1 MHLDLSGVDFWPLL
15 NAHCYPHTHT
25 QVSSLLQDFDKNS
38 SVTMYITFLMNQI
51 KTMSAATSDSSDA
64 KAAAPAKVKDE
75 FEADDDD
82 NATTGSGAEAN
93 EQPVWAIEALYSIV
107 KNSRVFKDK
116 SRGEFQPCLLPT
128 FSLHTTLMDREGE
141 SNALLS
147 HTYNSAAMIEN
158 RPTIRSNTEE
168 P

>member
-1 MHLDLSGVDFWPLL
+1 
-15 NAHCYPHTHT
+15 
-25 QVSSLLQDFDKNS
+25 VSSLLQDFDKNS

-82 NATTGSGAEAN
+82 NATTESGAEAK

-116 SRGEFQPCLLPT
+116 SRGEFQLCLLPT
-128 FSLHTTLMDREGE
+128 FSL
-141 SNALLS
+141 
-147 HTYNSAAMIEN
+147 
-158 RPTIRSNTEE
+158 NTNHGS
-168 P
+168 